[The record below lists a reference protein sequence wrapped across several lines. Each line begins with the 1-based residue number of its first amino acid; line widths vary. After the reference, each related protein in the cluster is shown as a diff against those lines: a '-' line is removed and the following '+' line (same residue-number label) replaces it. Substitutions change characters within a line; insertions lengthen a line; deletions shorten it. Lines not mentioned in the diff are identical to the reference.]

1 MEWKHAQY
9 WQKISYT
16 AKVWH
21 IDDSTVTRWVTR
33 RYSFITLCGREYTE
47 GVPREVYDQP
57 EGQPICKRCQKEM
70 VKLILR
76 LGLPIRGDV
85 CGPLETGVRL

>member
-1 MEWKHAQY
+1 MEWRHAQY

-21 IDDSTVTRWVTR
+21 IDDSTVTTW
-33 RYSFITLCGREYTE
+33 ITLCGREYTAE
-47 GVPREVYDQP
+47 VPREVYDQP

-85 CGPLETGVRL
+85 DRPLETGVRL